1 MKILSIPFLAAVA
14 RFLVTLPCFAQ
25 QAIVLNQQEYFSG
38 PGFSFLLFHN
48 NYQVGFQGGLQMIL
62 HDERVLD
69 SGDLLLETKP
79 GRQRPELRVLRR
91 EVDRGRGSATVVGE
105 VEGWKSGYRLIL
117 RTNGDSISVK
127 LKLDRP
133 IDWSEVEQAGF
144 KICLYP
150 GTYFSKTYQS
160 ESGSGV
166 FPQQFTGKSSLFGPA
181 KTLRIAQ
188 EDPLHS
194 FTISSQDSGLMIVD
208 PRRDGPET
216 WFMIVAPLRSGSDAT
231 ELSLT
236 VTPKLVPEWRREPV
250 IGISQVGYL
259 PRHTKRAILE
269 LDARDAAREPMNLY
283 QLRLTGER
291 QLVKSDVP
299 KAWGRFLRFNYAT
312 FDFSDVREPGAYTI
326 EFRGRQVG
334 PFRIDEHVYDQAW
347 QPTLEYFLPVQMCH
361 VAVKEGNRTWHGP
374 CHLDDAVQ
382 APAHKAYID
391 GYTEGEHETKYGDNQ
406 HIPGL
411 DWGGW
416 HDAGDYDLPAGSI
429 AMTTLA
435 LALAQEEFH
444 PEIDDTTVR
453 RPDREVLLHRADG
466 KQDLLQQVEFGAESM
481 LASFRVAGY
490 IFAGVIENN
499 EEAYSYL
506 GDPVNIT
513 DNRIYDRQLK
523 HDEVQGNRSGKPDDR
538 WVFTNRNTGLQY
550 EVAQSLAAASRVM
563 RRYRED
569 LAAESLKAAESLWQ
583 YEQTHPPVF
592 SPNSYVPVND
602 GGFHCQELAATAEL
616 LITTGDRR
624 YRDRLIS
631 LLPVLRNITG
641 EQFGTGPGW
650 VLVRALPKVDDAG
663 FGSAVKELAG
673 KWKSVADRRAASNPW
688 GVHYVPEVSNPD
700 YRLETRAAVSSGFVW
715 GEGWNLQEAA
725 MRHYYF
731 HRQFPDLFG
740 KEAVL
745 ATADFVLGAHPANNR
760 SYVSGVG
767 ADSPLIAYG
776 INRADWSHI
785 PGGVISGAS
794 LVKPDYMELKKFPF
808 LWYQTE
814 YVIGGAATYIFD
826 LLAAQSLTESR
837 P

>member
-1 MKILSIPFLAAVA
+1 MITFRTPLGVLVVFL
-14 RFLVTLPCFAQ
+14 LVIGPCTAEE
-25 QAIVLNQQEYFSG
+25 AIVLNKQEYFSG

-62 HDERVLD
+62 NDERVLD
-69 SGDLLLETKP
+69 SGDLLLVPKP
-79 GRQRPELRVLRR
+79 GQERPEPGVLRR
-91 EVDRGRGSATVVGE
+91 EVDRGQGSATIVGE
-105 VEGWKSGYRLIL
+105 IGGWKSGYRLISK
-117 RTNGDSISVK
+117 TNGRSISVR

-133 IDWSEVEQAGF
+133 VDWRLVEQAGL

-166 FPQQFTGKSSLFGPA
+166 FPQQFTGKTVLLGPA

-194 FTISSQDSGLMIVD
+194 FTIERQEGGLMIVD
-208 PRRDGPET
+208 PRQGGPET
-216 WFMIVAPLRSGSDAT
+216 WFMIVAPISSGSDAT
-231 ELSLT
+231 ELS
-236 VTPKLVPEWRREPV
+236 VTITPRLVPEWRRTPV

-259 PRHTKRAILE
+259 PRQTKRAILE
-269 LDARDAAREPMNLY
+269 LDARDAAREPVNLY
-283 QLRLTGER
+283 QLVVAGKRK
-291 QLVKSDVP
+291 LVKSEVP
-299 KAWGRFLRFNYAT
+299 RAWGRFLRFNYAT
-312 FDFSDVREPGAYTI
+312 FDFSEVREAGVYTI
-326 EFRGRQVG
+326 EFRGQQAG
-334 PFRIDEHVYDQAW
+334 PFRIAEHVYDQAW

-374 CHLDDAVQ
+374 CHLDDALQ
-382 APAHKAYID
+382 APAHKNYID

-444 PEIDDTTVR
+444 PEIDETSIR
-453 RPDREVLLHRADG
+453 RETREVLLHLADG
-466 KQDLLQQVEFGAESM
+466 KQDLLQQIEFGAESM
-481 LASFRVAGY
+481 LASYRIAGY
-490 IFAGVIENN
+490 IFAGIIENN

-513 DNRIYDRQLK
+513 DNRIYDPNLK
-523 HDEVQGNRSGKPDDR
+523 ADEVQGNRSGRMDDR

-550 EVAQSLAAASRVM
+550 EVAQSLASASRAL
-563 RRYRED
+563 RGYRGD
-569 LAAESLKAAESLWQ
+569 LADESLKAAENLWQ
-583 YEQTHPPVF
+583 YEQTHKPVF
-592 SPNSYVPVND
+592 SPNSYVPHND
-602 GGFHCQELAATAEL
+602 GGFHSQELAATAEL
-616 LITTGDRR
+616 LLTTGEKK
-624 YRDRLIS
+624 YRDRLVA
-631 LLPVLRNITG
+631 LLPAFRDISG
-641 EQFGTGPGW
+641 EQFGAGPGW
-650 VLVRALPKVDDAG
+650 VLARALRKIDDAA
-663 FGSAVKELAG
+663 FRTAVKELAG
-673 KWKSVADRRAASNPW
+673 KWKAVADKRAASNPW
-688 GVHYVPEVSNPD
+688 GVHYASEISNPD
-700 YRLETRAAVSSGFVW
+700 YRLEKRSAVSSGFVW
-715 GEGWNLQEAA
+715 GEGWNLQEDAL
-725 MRHYYF
+725 RHFYL
-731 HRQFPDLFG
+731 HQVFPEWFG
-740 KEAVL
+740 KEPVL

-767 ADSPLIAYG
+767 AESPLIAYG

-794 LVKPDYMELKKFPF
+794 LVKPDYMELKRFPF

-826 LLAAQSLTESR
+826 LLAAQSLTEN
-837 P
+837 PN